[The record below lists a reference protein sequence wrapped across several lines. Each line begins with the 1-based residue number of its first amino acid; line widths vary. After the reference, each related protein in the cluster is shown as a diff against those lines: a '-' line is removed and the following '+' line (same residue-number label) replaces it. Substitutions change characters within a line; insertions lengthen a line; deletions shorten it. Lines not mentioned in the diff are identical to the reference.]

1 MRDNLNVILS
11 SGETYGH
18 LNLAVALIECIKAHT
33 RQSKIVFVG
42 VNGRVQM
49 DRVLPADIVRYS
61 LTIAPV
67 DRIKRYKNL
76 MLPFYFGLSLV
87 QSMKILQQHRPDVV
101 VGLGAYPSGPFVYAA
116 ALKKIPTIIMEP
128 NVYPGKTNT
137 FLKNKAD
144 KICIS
149 FSDTAVHFPKEKLVL
164 TGTPLRN
171 SIIPTSVDRDS
182 SCRFFGLSPN
192 LRTCLVTGGSSD
204 SVTVNQVILDNIS
217 LFTRNNIQLLWQTG
231 KHDFA
236 YVINT
241 LKNKNHHHFRVL
253 PFIEQMEKA
262 YAIADLAVSAGGA
275 VTLAELSVS
284 GIPSIILPSSSVTE
298 NHQLFNARAYSQK
311 EACIIIEPHEIAEK
325 LPEAIIDIISNEQKL
340 QQMSK
345 RIRQF
350 AKPEASELIFKEIM
364 KCASK

>member
-1 MRDNLNVILS
+1 MTDNLNVILS

-18 LNLAVALIECIKAHT
+18 LNLAVALIECIKEHT

-49 DRVLPADIVRYS
+49 ERVLPADILKYS
-61 LTIAPV
+61 LTIVPV
-67 DRIKRYKNL
+67 ERKNRYKNL
-76 MLPFYFGLSLV
+76 MLPFYFGLSLI

-116 ALKKIPTIIMEP
+116 ALKKIPTIIIEP

-149 FSDTAVHFPKEKLVL
+149 FSETAMHFPKEKLVL
-164 TGTPLRN
+164 TGTPIRN
-171 SIIPTSVDRDS
+171 SIIYPSVDRDS
-182 SCRFFGLSPN
+182 AYRFFGLSPN

-204 SVTVNQVILDNIS
+204 SGALNRVILDNVS
-217 LFTRNNIQLLWQTG
+217 LFAGNNIQLLWQTG
-231 KHDFA
+231 ERDFA
-236 YVINT
+236 YVSDR
-241 LKNKNHHHFRVL
+241 LKNKNLHHFRVL
-253 PFIEQMEKA
+253 PFIEQMEQA

-284 GIPSIILPSSSVTE
+284 GVPSIILPSSTVTE
-298 NHQLFNARAYSQK
+298 NHHMYNARAYSQK
-311 EACIIIEPHEIAEK
+311 GACIIIEPHDIAKK
-325 LPEAIIDIISNEQKL
+325 LPEAIINTITNEQNLKVM
-340 QQMSK
+340 QKQ
-345 RIRQF
+345 IRKF
-350 AKPEASELIFKEIM
+350 AKPEASKLIFDEIM
-364 KCASK
+364 KCVLK